1 MNCEIQLGNGGF
13 ILPFRQPL
21 TFNMSHN
28 MSHLRKQ
35 VRQGRGRKALA
46 FNIHN

>member
-21 TFNMSHN
+21 TFNMSH
-28 MSHLRKQ
+28 LRKQ
-35 VRQGRGRKALA
+35 VRSLKQGFSFTACLP
-46 FNIHN
+46 